1 MDGRLLKEAQAVV
14 DRLLSLLLGE
24 GFVGISHAESQT
36 QTQGIGK
43 LHPALYIAAEDKVEV
58 GEKLGRSR
66 CLMIGSEHVDGVVEL
81 GKEGFVH
88 ILLAVIS
95 HIDTATEAGVGQ
107 RAIHV
112 CQTAHAEYLDHIAQ
126 SCHGS
131 RTVLVRVGLQR
142 EPGLHQIGI
151 GVVEGQ
157 VYPLVGQQIMGIVQ
171 RAHIVR
177 SLDIGEIAREE
188 AAGEHIL
195 YLESATLVQTYDE
208 YVVLHLGEEGT
219 GIHIVVGH
227 IFFSSRVVV
236 GVPLVK
242 LRRT

>member
-1 MDGRLLKEAQAVV
+1 
-14 DRLLSLLLGE
+14 
-24 GFVGISHAESQT
+24 
-36 QTQGIGK
+36 
-43 LHPALYIAAEDKVEV
+43 
-58 GEKLGRSR
+58 
-66 CLMIGSEHVDGVVEL
+66 
-81 GKEGFVH
+81 
-88 ILLAVIS
+88 
-95 HIDTATEAGVGQ
+95 
-107 RAIHV
+107 
-112 CQTAHAEYLDHIAQ
+112 
-126 SCHGS
+126 
-131 RTVLVRVGLQR
+131 
-142 EPGLHQIGI
+142 
-151 GVVEGQ
+151 
-157 VYPLVGQQIMGIVQ
+157 MGIVQ

-236 GVPLVK
+236 SVPLVK